1 MVAQGEG
8 GVVVITGASSGVGR
22 ACAEA
27 FAARGWHVVLAARRA
42 EELNEVARRCRRRG
56 AGRALPVPTEVT
68 DAAAVDRLAQEAV
81 AAFGRID
88 VWINNAAVAAF
99 GALDEIP
106 ADVCRKVI
114 DTDVMGYVYGARAAL
129 TVMRR
134 QGNGTLINVSS
145 VVGVS
150 PVPYN
155 APYALAKAAVRA
167 LGTSLRQELWLE
179 GHRDVHVCTMLPATM
194 DTPFFESA
202 ANYSGREVLPM
213 APVYTPERAARKAL
227 RLVRSPRREAY
238 VGPAAAVL
246 ALQTKLT
253 PRLME
258 KALAYQMNRAHLS
271 RTEPAPDTAG
281 SVAHPLPGG
290 AVRGGW
296 AGGRRTAG
304 RRLATAVVLTGAAYA
319 ALWATGAR
327 APGSRRLSAATPGS
341 RPRTGRRRARNGAW

>member
-1 MVAQGEG
+1 MKTQGEG

-68 DAAAVDRLAQEAV
+68 DAAAVDRLAEEAV
-81 AAFGRID
+81 ASFGRID

-99 GALDEIP
+99 GALDDIP

-129 TVMRR
+129 TAMRR
-134 QGNGTLINVSS
+134 QGSGTLINVSS

-202 ANYSGREVLPM
+202 ANYSGRKVLPM

-227 RLVRSPRREAY
+227 RLARSPRREAY
-238 VGPAAAVL
+238 VGPAAAFL
-246 ALQTKLT
+246 ALQTKLA

-271 RTEPAPDTAG
+271 RTETAPDTVG
-281 SVAHPLPGG
+281 SVPHPLPGG

-304 RRLATAVVLTGAAYA
+304 RRLATAAVLTGAAYA
-319 ALWATGAR
+319 ALRVTAGR
-327 APGSRRLSAATPGS
+327 PPLSAATPGS
-341 RPRTGRRRARNGAW
+341 RPRTVRRCARNGAW